1 MDIFAQKKFL
11 LSMVAVL
18 TVLNIVCIGVF
29 LWKDFSHRPPPPPPH
44 HFRDVAGI
52 LKRELQLSDEQ
63 SMKIDMLRSDFFERE
78 KVVLSI
84 LRSQRDSM
92 NMEMFN
98 KNTNH
103 EVVQALARR
112 VADNEYAM
120 EMLRYEQAQQLK
132 SVCTPEQLE
141 KFEELV
147 LEIRDYFRPDNQ
159 PPMPR

>member
-11 LSMVAVL
+11 VSTVVVL
-18 TVLNIVCIGVF
+18 TVLNIISIGVF
-29 LWKDFSHRPPPPPPH
+29 VWKDFSHRPPPLPPH
-44 HFRDVAGI
+44 HFRDVSGI

-78 KVVLSI
+78 KAVLSV

-103 EVVQALARR
+103 DLVQSFARR
-112 VADNEYAM
+112 IADNEYAM

-141 KFEELV
+141 KFEALMV
-147 LEIRDYFRPDNQ
+147 EIRDYFRPDNQ

>member
-29 LWKDFSHRPPPPPPH
+29 LWKDFSHRPPQPPPH

-112 VADNEYAM
+112 VADNEYTM

-132 SVCTPEQLE
+132 SVCTPQQLE
-141 KFEELV
+141 KFEELM